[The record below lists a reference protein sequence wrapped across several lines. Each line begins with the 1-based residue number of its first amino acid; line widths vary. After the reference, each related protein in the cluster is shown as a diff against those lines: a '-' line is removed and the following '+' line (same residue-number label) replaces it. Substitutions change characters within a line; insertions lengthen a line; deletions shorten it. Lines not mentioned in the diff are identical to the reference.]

1 MKIVFMGTPWF
12 SVPTLELLLNNGYEV
27 EAVYTQPDREA
38 GRGRTLASSPVKKKA
53 EEYNLPVEQ
62 PENFKDSAVIDKLSS
77 YKPDLILVFSY
88 GQILP
93 QKVLDIPPMGC
104 INVHPS
110 LLPRHRGASPIISAV
125 LAGDKFTG
133 ISIIRLVKK
142 LDAGDILMQAQVPV
156 ADYDTAELMTDKLS
170 LISASM
176 ILELLPRLAGNQI
189 IPRPQNEAL
198 ASYSGQLTKQ
208 DGEIDWTLPA
218 IDIRRRIQ
226 AYNPWPGCYTIFKG
240 KQLKIVTAKLL
251 PEAGNVPPGQ
261 IITLPDKNLMGIGT
275 GRGILGVSEVQL
287 EGKRL
292 MSAGDFIRGQRELAG
307 EMLPS

>member
-1 MKIVFMGTPWF
+1 MGTPWF
-12 SVPTLELLLNNGYEV
+12 SVPALEYLIINGYEIK
-27 EAVYTQPDREA
+27 AVYTQPDREA
-38 GRGRTLASSPVKKKA
+38 GRGRTITSSPVKKKA

-62 PENFKDSAVIDKLSS
+62 PENFKEPAVIEKLVS

-88 GQILP
+88 SQILP

-104 INVHPS
+104 INIHPS
-110 LLPRHRGASPIISAV
+110 LLPRHRGASPIISAI

-142 LDAGDILMQAQVPV
+142 LDTGDILMQVQVPV
-156 ADYDTAELMTDKLS
+156 TDYDTAELLTGKMS
-170 LISASM
+170 LISAHM

-189 IPRPQNEAL
+189 IPRPQDETL

-208 DGEIDWTLPA
+208 DGVIDWTLPA

-226 AYNPWPGCYTIFKG
+226 AYNPWPGCYTTFRG
-240 KQLKIVTAKLL
+240 KQLKIVTARLL
-251 PEAGNVPPGQ
+251 PETGNVSPGQ
-261 IITLPDKNLMGIGT
+261 IVSLPDKNMLGIST
-275 GRGILGVSEVQL
+275 GSGILGVTEVQL

-292 MSAGDFIRGQRELAG
+292 MSADDFIRGQRELAG
-307 EMLPS
+307 EILPS